1 MMFGLQFQSLQEVFW
16 MNGHGP
22 YVWSAWGIALIAM
35 AFLVCSPLLKRRAF
49 LKNLRRRQ
57 SVHSTF

>member
-1 MMFGLQFQSLQEVFW
+1 MFGFQFQSLQEVFW

-35 AFLVCSPLLKRRAF
+35 VFLVCSPLLKRRTF

-57 SVHSTF
+57 PASSTF